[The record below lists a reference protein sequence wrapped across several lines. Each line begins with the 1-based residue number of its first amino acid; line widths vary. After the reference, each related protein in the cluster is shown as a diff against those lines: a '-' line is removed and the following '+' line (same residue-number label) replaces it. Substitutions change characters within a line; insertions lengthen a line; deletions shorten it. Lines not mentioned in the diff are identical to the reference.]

1 MNKTNLLV
9 ALFLTATTIMIF
21 NYFNNKNQQKMQPAG
36 VPAQVLPGQSYKVP
50 TAQDLARPINTEID
64 FIDKKM
70 TQKEDI
76 KEVETG
82 LYNVS
87 FSNYGGIISNISFK
101 KFLGKN
107 KTPLRTIQPVSF
119 YQREEGAF
127 LIALDEKTPYFYKF
141 AEVKDLGDQKTV
153 LYQAQ
158 TENWIINK
166 TYFLNDNNYKID
178 ILLDFVP
185 KLEQDKNLNSVRSRI
200 FFPAPFIGEVT
211 DDKISAF
218 SSSIGGQ
225 NIDIIN
231 ANNLDSAWVAPA
243 IFGAQDKYF
252 AHCLVADTNNYVQRA
267 MFKKVGNKLYPVL
280 EGPEIKEKSEYKISF
295 YIGPKLVDDLGS
307 VDQRLEELLSF
318 GWLSWLC
325 KLLLAFLNLI
335 VSYVKNYGLAIIIL
349 TFLIKIPFTPLTMWG
364 RKKMEAYQKHQPA
377 IGRIRTKFKDDLR
390 RQQEE
395 IVRYHKEHNLSPTST
410 ISGCLPLVIQM
421 PILFALYRVLNGYL
435 SLYQAP
441 LFGWI
446 TDLSSK
452 DPYYVLPI
460 LMGGSM
466 ILQQL
471 MAPVTDSKQKVMMLF
486 MPVVFTAIFINFPA
500 GLVLYWLTN
509 NLLTVGEDYLRKKIV
524 G

>member
-21 NYFNNKNQQKMQPAG
+21 NYFSNKNQQQTQPAG
-36 VPAQVLPGQSYKVP
+36 VPAQVLPGQAYKVP
-50 TAQDLARPINTEID
+50 TAQELARPINLEID
-64 FIDKKM
+64 FVDKKI
-70 TQKEDI
+70 TQKEEIKDI
-76 KEVETG
+76 ETD
-82 LYNVS
+82 LYNIS
-87 FSNYGGIISNISFK
+87 FSNYGGIIANVNFK
-101 KFLGKN
+101 NFLGKN
-107 KTPLRTIQPVSF
+107 KTQLRTIQSVTF
-119 YQREEGAF
+119 YQREQGAF
-127 LIALDEKTPYFYKF
+127 LIALDEKTPYFYKLV
-141 AEVKDLGDQKTV
+141 EVKDVGDQKTV
-153 LYQAQ
+153 FYQAQ
-158 TENWIINK
+158 TENWFINK
-166 TYFLNDNNYKID
+166 TYFLNNNNYKID

-185 KLEQDKNLNSVRSRI
+185 KSEKDLNSIRSRI
-200 FFPAPFIGEVT
+200 FFPAPFIGEIT
-211 DDKISAF
+211 DDQISVF
-218 SSSIGGQ
+218 SSNIGGQ

-231 ANNLDSAWVAPA
+231 PSNLDSVWISPA

-252 AHCLVADTNNYVQRA
+252 AHCLVADTNNFVQRA
-267 MFKKVGNKLYPVL
+267 LFKKVDNKLYPVL
-280 EGPEIKEKSEYKISF
+280 EGPEIKEKSSFKLSF
-295 YIGPKLVDDLGS
+295 YVGPKLVDDLGK
-307 VDQRLEELLSF
+307 VDLRLEELLSF

-325 KLLLAFLNLI
+325 KLLLTLLTLI
-335 VSYVKNYGLAIIIL
+335 FSYVKNYGLAIIIL
-349 TFLIKIPFTPLTMWG
+349 TFLIKLPFTPLTMWG
-364 RKKMEAYQKHQPA
+364 RKKMEEYQKHQPA
-377 IGRIRTKFKDDLR
+377 IGRIRLKFKDDLR

-410 ISGCLPLVIQM
+410 ISGCLPLLIQM

-471 MAPVTDSKQKVMMLF
+471 IAPVTDSKQKVMMLF
-486 MPVVFTAIFINFPA
+486 MPIIFTAIFINFPA